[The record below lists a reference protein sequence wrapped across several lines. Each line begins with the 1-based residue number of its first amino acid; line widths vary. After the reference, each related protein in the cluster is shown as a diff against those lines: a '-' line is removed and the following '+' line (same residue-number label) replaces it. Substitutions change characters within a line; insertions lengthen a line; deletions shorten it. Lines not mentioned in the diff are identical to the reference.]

1 MQQILNLSE
10 QRAAAEGRILGV
22 KAGQA
27 GSHLLEKG
35 AVCYTKGSTLFYR
48 TTRLGNAPQ
57 HLQDE
62 HRRVLGVGSTSDESN
77 S

>member
-27 GSHLLEKG
+27 GSHLLEEG
-35 AVCYTKGSTLFYR
+35 CVCRTKDSTLFYR
-48 TTRLGNAPQ
+48 TTRLGNTPSISRMNT
-57 HLQDE
+57 HGCW
-62 HRRVLGVGSTSDESN
+62 VLGGLGI
-77 S
+77 